1 MRSRKNNL
9 INDFI
14 DEQAKLFLFYE
25 KNWGSW
31 TSASNSNKPEFTSA
45 SAANIYKGLRD
56 QILETSEEP
65 EKEYKEISE
74 WEVAKTRSELLPSFL
89 HLDT

>member
-14 DEQAKLFLFYE
+14 DEQAKLFLVYE

-56 QILETSEEP
+56 
-65 EKEYKEISE
+65 
-74 WEVAKTRSELLPSFL
+74 
-89 HLDT
+89 

>member
-1 MRSRKNNL
+1 MSRRSW
-9 INDFI
+9 
-14 DEQAKLFLFYE
+14 FLFYE

-74 WEVAKTRSELLPSFL
+74 
-89 HLDT
+89 